1 MALNTPFYPYA
12 TTNAAGSFSAQSAGY
27 IAGTAYNDPAVR
39 FALAGGTLASTETLP
54 MWGGV
59 AISENVPLSTVD
71 GTTGGTIGRA
81 TASTNITGFSVFDQ
95 AYSWVSSPQSTV
107 PTAGAAG
114 MTVPFYRLGSGARIA
129 VAMDPSLVSLGG
141 GLITQQVSWDIN
153 NQCLQAYDA
162 STATYSVTSATSSF
176 ASGVYTIAI
185 VMAAASPVA
194 GVGDFINI
202 SGVTGTGAALVN
214 GNQVVSAFTDNQHFS
229 IQITAASG
237 AIATGAL
244 TGTIVLNYG
253 TGALSVKVLSFNVG
267 NSKIVSYN
275 AATGAANWN
284 GSGSAA
290 IILL

>member
-12 TTNAAGSFSAQSAGY
+12 TTNAAGSFSVQSAGY

-81 TASTNITGFSVFDQ
+81 TTTTNITGFSVFDQ

-114 MTVPFYRLGSGARIA
+114 MTVPFYRLGTGARIA

-141 GLITQQVSWDIN
+141 GLITQQVSWDFN

-162 STATYSVTSATSSF
+162 STATYALSTAVATYNNN
-176 ASGVYTIAI
+176 GTWTVAI
-185 VMAAASPVA
+185 VAAVATPVA
-194 GVGDFINI
+194 GAGDFINI
-202 SGVTGTGAALVN
+202 SGVTGTGSAYVN
-214 GNQVVSAFTDNQHFS
+214 GNQTVSAFTDNQHFS
-229 IQITAASG
+229 ILVTAASG
-237 AIATGAL
+237 AISTL
-244 TGTIVLNYG
+244 TASSAVLNYG